1 MGMLE
6 GKQERFSSSKC
17 AQLFLLLVVVILLE
31 RHETL
36 RPLVVAIRRDTGR
49 WLVTFV

>member
-6 GKQERFSSSKC
+6 GKQERFSS
-17 AQLFLLLVVVILLE
+17 AQLFLLLVVAILLE